1 MTYNDIINRLSYI
14 YDRQEAR
21 AIARRLLDETFG
33 LSLTDIALGAA
44 EQLSAD
50 DTALLERMPH
60 HPEYIRDIGK
70 CLTYIHEH

>member
-50 DTALLERMPH
+50 DTALLERMRGRLEDGEP
-60 HPEYIRDIGK
+60 
-70 CLTYIHEH
+70 LQ

>member
-50 DTALLERMPH
+50 DTALL
-60 HPEYIRDIGK
+60 
-70 CLTYIHEH
+70 